1 MRKIAKVSGNEEVK
15 RIMLYECEDGVYLF
29 EYNKEVDSSATADYL
44 QDTAEIVYEI
54 AEEDYGVKAS
64 DWQEI
69 SDPMEFCQHD
79 RINPVR
85 VVGRNTGNPQW
96 GKLETLVSGSWV
108 PLIE

>member
-1 MRKIAKVSGNEEVK
+1 MRKIAKVVGNEEVK

-64 DWQEI
+64 DWEEI

-79 RINPVR
+79 RIERVR

-96 GKLETLVSGSWV
+96 GNLEKLVAGSWV